1 MTGRLW
7 ACIDTDLLQRKS
19 ITEPSYLIDKLL
31 KKSKNAPLDIKL
43 RFREENLRGV
53 LWLLDRVGPHSHRWR
68 SFISSCVVQLP
79 TSPPWLE
86 AVEESMR
93 RLCGMSA
100 PQLREFDVSFM
111 DERSLPKL
119 SKLFDD
125 FAPRLQ
131 WLNIIGIPI
140 SWDSPILSGLTRLGL
155 SAWNGISTPTVD
167 QYLRVLLS
175 CPMLESLEIK
185 GRRIDCTRDN
195 LDAVFYHSIPLPN
208 LTRLILDHLHP
219 STVRSLLSSI
229 KADFKVLETTFGG
242 IPTEKCQDV
251 ISSVFL
257 NRHARHFLHSF
268 AISESQVCIESLNSG
283 SCVVFEV
290 SIGSE
295 RHEMFNCTFTNVM
308 TPMPLYRTLLP
319 PSTRATICDLFL
331 HATVG
336 NSLFT
341 EDFGP
346 RELFTELKELRVLTL
361 LDQNSDPWV
370 TLESLSKPVSETNSG
385 RRWLCPHLH
394 DLSIE
399 FATFGIDHLWEF
411 LESRYIGDDPPTSL
425 SRLGVLWNDYYD
437 EITDIPIDV
446 ASKVVQLVGMD
457 VFSWNSHRFY
467 AGKGAWI
474 RMY

>member
-1 MTGRLW
+1 MNSQRPSEDEIFRALDLLVQDIKSKSDSNRNASDSTVGNLRDIDKKIETLKSVELAFQKAVEVQVAHYRRRRNTVASTLLQCPNEIISEIFLRLVENTSIEHRYQYLYNLQLVCSQFYHISEMTGRLW

-155 SAWNGISTPTVD
+155 SAWN
-167 QYLRVLLS
+167 
-175 CPMLESLEIK
+175 
-185 GRRIDCTRDN
+185 
-195 LDAVFYHSIPLPN
+195 
-208 LTRLILDHLHP
+208 
-219 STVRSLLSSI
+219 
-229 KADFKVLETTFGG
+229 
-242 IPTEKCQDV
+242 
-251 ISSVFL
+251 
-257 NRHARHFLHSF
+257 
-268 AISESQVCIESLNSG
+268 
-283 SCVVFEV
+283 
-290 SIGSE
+290 
-295 RHEMFNCTFTNVM
+295 
-308 TPMPLYRTLLP
+308 
-319 PSTRATICDLFL
+319 
-331 HATVG
+331 
-336 NSLFT
+336 
-341 EDFGP
+341 
-346 RELFTELKELRVLTL
+346 
-361 LDQNSDPWV
+361 
-370 TLESLSKPVSETNSG
+370 
-385 RRWLCPHLH
+385 
-394 DLSIE
+394 
-399 FATFGIDHLWEF
+399 
-411 LESRYIGDDPPTSL
+411 
-425 SRLGVLWNDYYD
+425 
-437 EITDIPIDV
+437 
-446 ASKVVQLVGMD
+446 
-457 VFSWNSHRFY
+457 
-467 AGKGAWI
+467 
-474 RMY
+474 